1 MHNSVGDEDKNYLQ
15 NMANMIKLDNQSKN
29 KAEIDLSKGGSAIVD
44 IVKSIRMNLINNSIN
59 FETANGGK
67 RALSDEGI

>member
-29 KAEIDLSKGGSAIVD
+29 KGEIDLSKGGSAIVD

>member
-15 NMANMIKLDNQSKN
+15 NMANMIKLDNQSKT
-29 KAEIDLSKGGSAIVD
+29 KGEIDLSKGGSAIVD